1 MRFQFTDPDLEEL
14 YTSGA
19 KAKLARHFGPDV
31 LKGFFKVMA
40 FITNATD
47 ERDLIQIRSL
57 RYHALERDREGQHS
71 LSISSQWRLIVKLIQ
86 DQTGNIVV
94 IIEIVDYHS

>member
-14 YTSGA
+14 YVSGA
-19 KAKLARHFGPDV
+19 KAKLTRHFGLDV

-57 RYHALERDREGQHS
+57 RYHALEHNCEGQHS
-71 LSISSQWRLIVKLIQ
+71 LSINSQWRLIVKLEQ
-86 DQTGNIVV
+86 DQIGNIVL
-94 IIEIVDYHS
+94 IIEIVDYH